1 MRIGFGAIRAE
12 ASASSDRRAAPI
24 ANRRADASSP
34 SAQEKERG
42 FYFSFLSSYGSA
54 ADSMFFYFIRFGGG
68 FDVLC
73 SKILRTDS

>member
-1 MRIGFGAIRAE
+1 MRIGFGAICAE
-12 ASASSDRRAAPI
+12 ASASSDRRAPI

-68 FDVLC
+68 FDVLYT
-73 SKILRTDS
+73 KILRTDS

>member
-34 SAQEKERG
+34 SAKKRSAV
-42 FYFSFLSSYGSA
+42 FTFHFLSSYGSA

-68 FDVLC
+68 FDVLYT
-73 SKILRTDS
+73 KILRTDS

>member
-54 ADSMFFYFIRFGGG
+54 DSMFFYFIRFGGR
-68 FDVLC
+68 FDVLYT
-73 SKILRTDS
+73 KILRTDS